1 MEVSKIAEELRNLG
15 IEEEVA
21 ELIASAFL
29 PVELTVTIEELLEM
43 QIEKAYSEDIVVML
57 GSRKDREVK
66 LSEIELKL
74 NKIELPEKIKAELKE
89 KLKVK
94 AVRKKLSSEKLNDI
108 LSTVLSKY
116 EEAKIDPRE
125 AVGIVAAQSIGEPGT
140 QMTMRTFHYAG
151 VGAIY
156 ITLGLPRLIEIVDA
170 RKSLS
175 TPTMKIKLLEKYAKD
190 RNKAEELAMEI
201 QETYISD
208 IGKIETSIE
217 DMSVWL
223 SLDEQELKTRNI
235 KREEVV
241 TKIKGIDADIL
252 VEAMEDGQLR
262 IYDKNY
268 SNSLHDLSK
277 LGKKVSTT
285 LVEGI
290 EGIKRVLVR
299 RDKEEYVLYT
309 VGSELKKLKNQKIDG
324 IDFTRTTTNNIAEI
338 AEVLGIEAA
347 RNAIIE
353 EMLGTLNEQGLDVDT
368 RHITL
373 IADAMTMD
381 GEVKPIGRH
390 GIAGE
395 KASVLSRAA
404 FEVTVDNL
412 LAAAVH
418 GETDELKGV
427 TENVI
432 AGQLIKLGTGAVE
445 LVVGKNPRERV
456 QGGKGL
462 RAKG

>member
-1 MEVSKIAEELRNLG
+1 MAELKDEMAKELKNAG

-21 ELIASAFL
+21 ELLKGDFL
-29 PVELTVTIEELLEM
+29 PAALTVTSEELSERP
-43 QIEKAYSEDIVVML
+43 IGEAYAEDIMVML
-57 GSRKDREVK
+57 GREEEGEVK
-66 LSEIELKL
+66 RGDIELKV
-74 NKIELPEKIKAELKE
+74 NKSELPDNIKAELKTKLRAVRTKLSVE
-89 KLKVK
+89 KLDEILNKVL
-94 AVRKKLSSEKLNDI
+94 A
-108 LSTVLSKY
+108 KY

-156 ITLGLPRLIEIVDA
+156 ITLGLPRIIEIVDA
-170 RKSLS
+170 RKKLS
-175 TPTMKIKLLEKYAKD
+175 TPTMTIKLLEEYALE
-190 RNKAEELAMEI
+190 RNRAEELAMQI
-201 QETYISD
+201 QETHISD
-208 IGKIETSIE
+208 IGRIEASTE

-223 SLDEQELKTRNI
+223 SLNGRELEKRYLT
-235 KREEVV
+235 REEVKA
-241 TKIKGIDADIL
+241 KIESTGTDVYID
-252 VEAMEDGQLR
+252 EMEDGQLR
-262 IYDKNY
+262 INGGSD
-268 SNSLHDLSK
+268 SFHELSK
-277 LGKKVSTT
+277 LEKTVSNT
-285 LVEGI
+285 LVKGI
-290 EGIKRVLVR
+290 DGIKRVLAR
-299 RDKEEYVLYT
+299 REPGGEYVLYT
-309 VGSELKKLKNQKIDG
+309 VGSELKKLKNQKIEG
-324 IDFTRTTTNNIAEI
+324 VDFKRTVTNNIAEI

-353 EMLGTLNEQGLDVDT
+353 EMISTLKEQGLDVDA

-381 GEVKPIGRH
+381 GAVKQIGRH

-412 LAAAVH
+412 LEAAIH

-432 AGQLIKLGTGAVE
+432 VGQPIKLGTGAVE
-445 LVVGKNPRERV
+445 LIAGK
-456 QGGKGL
+456 
-462 RAKG
+462 